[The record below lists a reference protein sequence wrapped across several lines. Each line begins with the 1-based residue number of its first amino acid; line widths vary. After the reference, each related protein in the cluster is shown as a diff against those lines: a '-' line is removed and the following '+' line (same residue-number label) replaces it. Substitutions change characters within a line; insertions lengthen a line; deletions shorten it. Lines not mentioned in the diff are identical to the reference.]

1 MSQSNNKV
9 ITYVPQSDDDATAE
23 MGTLRRSL
31 YLYTNRLGLNY
42 SLVLGMSLAYQG
54 SVALFIGIRAIRNL
68 PVLNWIPTDSVPLQV
83 IALLAAII
91 AGMFIQGLLIAE
103 AAQIVWL
110 RRTDRLKT
118 RLEKESFWWWVMLF
132 LLLITLSGDFTLVFF
147 AVTGTTDLAPA
158 WAASKVNMLTFITN
172 GILML
177 LNLLT
182 LLRSA
187 SVMRTSTSE
196 INRKEV
202 EERLK
207 AIADEILLE
216 AGDATRLEA
225 QQVWKKLSADPRKF
239 LPLQKAV
246 LDKIREQH
254 PDFFPASLGGDTWA
268 YGINNNSFAALPPH
282 LHQALIAGRANSSRF
297 TDRDS
302 AHLWNLAP
310 DDLAELIGIN
320 LQTYGSPRF
329 INAIDPEQPEFA
341 YTPPADFSTAFQTP
355 SRPAA
360 SNSGSNP
367 PRPLNTGRVIATA
380 APTIPTVINPANQ
393 EFADKESFLQALEQQ
408 PAVKLRFAQYLINN
422 AAAKKLGGSQFVS
435 GQGVTVF
442 DLFDLLEIQF
452 YYRQFVG
459 N

>member
-1 MSQSNNKV
+1 MNQPGKV
-9 ITYVPQSDDDATAE
+9 ITYIPQYEDDTTAE
-23 MGTLRRSL
+23 MGTIRRGL

-42 SLVLGMSLAYQG
+42 SLVLGMSLAYQAA
-54 SVALFIGIRAIRNL
+54 VALFIGVRAIRNL
-68 PVLNWIPTDSVPLQV
+68 PVLSWIPTDSVALQV
-83 IALLAAII
+83 VAMLAAIT
-91 AGMFIQGLLIAE
+91 AGLFIQGLLVAE

-118 RLEKESFWWWVMLF
+118 RLEQDSVWWWIML
-132 LLLITLSGDFTLVFF
+132 LALIITLSGDFTLVFF
-147 AVTGTTDLAPA
+147 AVTGTSDLAPA
-158 WAASKVNMLTFITN
+158 WKASQVNMLTFVTD

-225 QQVWKKLSADPRKF
+225 QQIWKKLAADPRKF

-246 LDKIREQH
+246 LDKIKEQH
-254 PDFFPASLGGDTWA
+254 PDFFPESLGGDTWSYDLSA
-268 YGINNNSFAALPPH
+268 NSFAALPPH
-282 LHQALIAGRANSSRF
+282 LHQALIAGRANSNRF

-302 AHLWNLAP
+302 AHLWNMGP
-310 DDLAELIGIN
+310 EDLAELIGIN

-341 YTPPADFSTAFQTP
+341 YTPPADFSRAFQTQGQL

-360 SNSGSNP
+360 SSNHN
-367 PRPLNTGRVIATA
+367 RPLNGGRVIATA
-380 APTIPTVINPANQ
+380 TSATPTVINPANQ

-408 PAVKLRFAQYLINN
+408 PAVKLRFAQYLIAN
-422 AAAKKLGGSQFVS
+422 AADKKLGGNQFVA

>member
-1 MSQSNNKV
+1 
-9 ITYVPQSDDDATAE
+9 
-23 MGTLRRSL
+23 
-31 YLYTNRLGLNY
+31 
-42 SLVLGMSLAYQG
+42 MSLAYQVG
-54 SVALFIGIRAIRNL
+54 VALFIGIRAIRNL
-68 PVLNWIPTDSVPLQV
+68 PLLSWIPTDSVPLQLIAMLAAV
-83 IALLAAII
+83 IAGL
-91 AGMFIQGLLIAE
+91 FIQGLLIAE
-103 AAQIVWL
+103 AAQVVWL

-118 RLEKESFWWWVMLF
+118 RLEKDSYWWWVMLF
-132 LLLITLSGDFTLVFF
+132 VLIITLAGDFLLVFL
-147 AVTGTTDLAPA
+147 AITGTSDPGPA
-158 WAASKVNMLTFITN
+158 WAAARVNMLTFVTD

-196 INRKEV
+196 INRQEV

-246 LDKIREQH
+246 LDQIRNQH

-268 YGINNNSFAALPPH
+268 YDISANSFAALPPH
-282 LHQALIAGRANSSRF
+282 LHQALIAGRANSNRF

-302 AHLWNLAP
+302 AHLWNMAP
-310 DDLAELIGIN
+310 ADLAELIGFN

-329 INAIDPEQPEFA
+329 INAIDPNEPEFA
-341 YTPPADFSTAFQTP
+341 FTPPADFSLALQTP
-355 SRPAA
+355 APVQPGRP
-360 SNSGSNP
+360 GSTNHSHTA
-367 PRPLNTGRVIATA
+367 RGATTNRAGQAQVVID
-380 APTIPTVINPANQ
+380 PANQ
-393 EFADKESFLQALEQQ
+393 NFADKESFLQALELQ

-422 AAAKKLGGSQFVS
+422 AATKKLGGNQFVA

-452 YYRQFVG
+452 YYRQFEG